1 MEITPLF
8 PIVLPCSWPYDSLL
22 TQDGSFPINPYGQ
35 PCYTIANNVMFS
47 VRAKRKVSME
57 AFDLG
62 RRTRD
67 FIIPNI
73 RKKYHITG
81 QYLSLAAA
89 AEVIQVVRLGLLA
102 AGCGELTEEQLA
114 ELGTVLEP
122 EVHQQ
127 LRPKSGGKKAVVL
140 EIERLWSDRSAAH
153 APPGVP
159 QRKASVRAIK
169 VAILSLLG
177 MLLGVGLATLFFH
190 SRGMIRQE
198 VGKDAW
204 ESAIFAKAT
213 RDVIANRLAEVQA
226 KVAGHHCPGKPWEDD
241 QKEVL
246 ASQYALVKA
255 TERAEYERGRL
266 EGLAHP
272 KPVQV
277 PEPMSYHI
285 KRVTGIVAKLVQD
298 QKSLLPKGAVDQAR
312 AELLRAAV
320 QQGRACK

>member
-1 MEITPLF
+1 
-8 PIVLPCSWPYDSLL
+8 
-22 TQDGSFPINPYGQ
+22 
-35 PCYTIANNVMFS
+35 MFS

-62 RRTRD
+62 RRIRD

-81 QYLSLAAA
+81 QYLSLVAA
-89 AEVIQVVRLGLLA
+89 AEVIQVVRLGHLA
-102 AGCGELTEEQLA
+102 AGLGELTEEQLA

-159 QRKASVRAIK
+159 QSKASVRVIK

-177 MLLGVGLATLFFH
+177 MLLGIGLATLFFY

-226 KVAGHHCPGKPWEDD
+226 KVAGHRCPGKPWEDD

-246 ASQYALVKA
+246 AFQYALVKA

-277 PEPMSYHI
+277 PEPTPYHI
-285 KRVTGIVAKLVQD
+285 KRVSGIVGKLLQD

-312 AELLRAAV
+312 SELLRTAV
-320 QQGRACK
+320 QQGRVCK